1 MTLYEPV
8 HARLDR
14 FVKSMVWDREEAK
27 DIISE
32 TILVAFENFGKI
44 RQKEAFLY
52 YLFGIASRLTRNYRR
67 RKGLYGFLSL
77 DKAEQLPNRHN
88 ESEVMLWE
96 LNTAL
101 DKLPLKQRETIVL
114 FEVSGL
120 SIKEIVNIQGGTE
133 SGVKSRL
140 LRGREAL
147 AVFLEKEEV
156 RGAKMKLI

>member
-1 MTLYEPV
+1 M

-32 TILVAFENFGKI
+32 TILIAFENFGKI

-52 YLFGIASRLTRNYRR
+52 YLFGVASRLSRNYW
-67 RKGLYGFLSL
+67 RKKSLLGFLSL
-77 DKAEQLPNRHN
+77 DKAEQLPDVNN
-88 ESEVMLWE
+88 ESEIMLWE
-96 LNTAL
+96 LNAAL

-120 SIKEIVNIQGGTE
+120 SIKEIVKVQGGTE

-140 LRGREAL
+140 LRGREEL
-147 AVFLEKEEV
+147 AILLEREGIRNTKI
-156 RGAKMKLI
+156 KLI